1 VKDGVLES
9 LSAMDAFGV
18 RYPLQRFPVGLYLLG
33 QADGMPKQLSLILAI
48 ILSTQLLWGKKD
60 NSSNDPVLGAIV
72 TRGRMLAEYDV
83 AAWHATDAVQAM
95 NPPTDNAQRFIAKKT
110 DTGWV
115 VVFGHLN
122 GSRDKFLVLYE
133 ATQGS
138 TAQEFKAKKCDPPVE
153 DKTFYLAAARAL
165 DIALRD
171 FQGEKRPYN
180 TYVVPSETNQLYLYI
195 LPAHTTSE
203 VYPLGGDVRYLFTA
217 DGNMILEK
225 HQMHKTILEYRNSGH
240 TIAGVHI
247 HVLSDL
253 PEDSDVFHV
262 LSRNPPVPE
271 FIVGN
276 QKHKYSILV
285 DGTIVREK

>member
-1 VKDGVLES
+1 MLT
-9 LSAMDAFGV
+9 A
-18 RYPLQRFPVGLYLLG
+18 
-33 QADGMPKQLSLILAI
+33 
-48 ILSTQLLWGKKD
+48 QLLWAKQD

-83 AAWHATDAVQAM
+83 AAWHATDAVRAM
-95 NPPTDNAQRFIAKKT
+95 NPPKDNAQRFIARKT
-110 DTGWV
+110 DAGWV

-122 GSRDKFLVLYE
+122 ESRDGFLVLYE

-138 TAQEFKAKKCDPPVE
+138 TPQEFKIRKCDPPVE
-153 DKTFYLAAARAL
+153 DKAFYLAAARAL
-165 DIALRD
+165 DLALHD

-195 LPAHTTSE
+195 LPAQTISE

-217 DGNMILEK
+217 DGNTMLEK
-225 HQMHKTILEYRNSGH
+225 HQMHKTILEFRNSGH
-240 TIAGVHI
+240 TIAGFHI

-253 PEDSDVFHV
+253 PEDSDVFYV
-262 LSRNPPVPE
+262 LSRKPSVPE
-271 FIVGN
+271 FIAGN

>member
-1 VKDGVLES
+1 
-9 LSAMDAFGV
+9 
-18 RYPLQRFPVGLYLLG
+18 
-33 QADGMPKQLSLILAI
+33 MPKKLSLILAI
-48 ILSTQLLWGKKD
+48 ILSTQLLWAKKD

-95 NPPTDNAQRFIAKKT
+95 NPPTDNAQRFIARKT
-110 DTGWV
+110 DAGWV

-122 GSRDKFLVLYE
+122 ESRDKFLVIYE

-138 TAQEFKAKKCDPPVE
+138 TPQEFKAKKCDPPVD
-153 DKTFYLAAARAL
+153 DKAFYLAAARAL
-165 DIALRD
+165 DIALHD

-195 LPAHTTSE
+195 LPAQTISE

-217 DGNMILEK
+217 DGNTMLEK
-225 HQMHKTILEYRNSGH
+225 HQMHKTILEFRNSGEPDK
-240 TIAGVHI
+240 TIAGYHS

-253 PEDSDVFHV
+253 PEDSDVFYV
-262 LSRNPPVPE
+262 LSKKPSRPE
-271 FIVGN
+271 FIGQQESRVFDPGRR
-276 QKHKYSILV
+276 HDSS
-285 DGTIVREK
+285 